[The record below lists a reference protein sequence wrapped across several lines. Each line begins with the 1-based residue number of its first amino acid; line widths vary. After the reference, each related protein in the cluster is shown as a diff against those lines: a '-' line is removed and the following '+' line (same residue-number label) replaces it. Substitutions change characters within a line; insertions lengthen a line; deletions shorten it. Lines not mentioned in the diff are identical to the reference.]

1 MFKGLFDFRN
11 QSLLIK
17 WSIITPVIFFVIVG
31 LFGLSSTSNF
41 NSFISS
47 TFYKQILWIFIGIIA
62 FVIVQYIRIQYL
74 HDYSYIYFI
83 LLVLLLIST
92 QFFPSIEGSKRW
104 LMIGKIY
111 FQPSELGKILYVLGL
126 ARFFNDYKVKDKFTL
141 IYFLILFISV
151 IPPLLVFIQPDLGTA
166 LIYMSLV
173 VPVLYWSK
181 FDIKLILL
189 LIAPIVSMIAV
200 ANLFF
205 YYFWMIFLFIYLVF
219 VKDRLFIRII
229 NFLLNLSASII
240 SPFIW
245 NNILREHQRNRI
257 ETFIDPFSDPLGNG
271 YQVIQSMISIGSGGF
286 WGKGI
291 GNGTQTHL
299 KFLPVRDT
307 DFIASVI
314 SEEMGF
320 ITIFFVMS
328 FLLWFV
334 YRIFDYAQKIENE
347 YASTVLIGLFSIIFM
362 HFIINLGMISGLLP
376 VTGSPVPFISYGG
389 SFFLT
394 CSIILGLMNNIINNQ
409 I

>member
-1 MFKGLFDFRN
+1 MFKGLFDLRN
-11 QSLLIK
+11 QSFLIK

-31 LFGLSSTSNF
+31 LLGLSSTSNF
-41 NSFISS
+41 DSFISS
-47 TFYKQILWIFIGIIA
+47 TFYKQILWIFIGIIS
-62 FVIVQYIRIQYL
+62 FVIVQYVRIQYL

-83 LLVLLLIST
+83 LLVLLLVST

-104 LMIGKIY
+104 LIIGKIY

-141 IYFLILFISV
+141 IYFLILFISI
-151 IPPLLVFIQPDLGTA
+151 IPPVLVFVQPDLGTA
-166 LIYMSLV
+166 LIYVSLV
-173 VPVLYWSK
+173 VPILYWSK

-189 LIAPIVSMIAV
+189 LIAPIISMIAV

-205 YYFWMIFLFIYLVF
+205 YYFWMIFLFVYLVF
-219 VKDRLFIRII
+219 IKDKLYIRVI
-229 NFLLNLSASII
+229 NFFLNLSASII

-271 YQVIQSMISIGSGGF
+271 YQVIQSIISIGSGGF

-291 GNGTQTHL
+291 GNGSQTQL
-299 KFLPVRDT
+299 RFLPVRDT
-307 DFIASVI
+307 DFIGSVI

-328 FLLWFV
+328 LLLWFV
-334 YRIFDYAQKIENE
+334 YRVFDYAQKIENE
-347 YASTVLIGLFSIIFM
+347 YASTVLVGLFSIIFM

-376 VTGSPVPFISYGG
+376 VTGLPVPFISYGG

>member
-17 WSIITPVIFFVIVG
+17 WSIIIPVIFFIIVG

-47 TFYKQILWIFIGIIA
+47 TFYKQILWVFIGIAA

-83 LLVLLLIST
+83 LLVLLLVST

-104 LMIGKIY
+104 LIIGKIY
-111 FQPSELGKILYVLGL
+111 IQPSELGKILYVLGI
-126 ARFFNDYKVKDKFTL
+126 ARFFNDYKVKDNFTL
-141 IYFLILFISV
+141 IYFFILFISV
-151 IPPLLVFIQPDLGTA
+151 IPPLLVFVQPDLGTA
-166 LIYMSLV
+166 LIYMSLI
-173 VPVLYWSK
+173 VPILYWSK

-189 LIAPIVSMIAV
+189 LIAPIISMIAV

-205 YYFWMIFLFIYLVF
+205 YYFWMIFLFVYLVLI
-219 VKDRLFIRII
+219 KDKLYIRVI
-229 NFLLNLSASII
+229 NFFLNLSASII

-271 YQVIQSMISIGSGGF
+271 YQVIQSMISIGSGGL

-320 ITIFFVMS
+320 ITIFFIMS

-347 YASTVLIGLFSIIFM
+347 YASTVLVGLFSIIFM

-376 VTGSPVPFISYGG
+376 VTGLPVPFISYGG

-394 CSIILGLMNNIINNQ
+394 CSIIIGLINNIINNQ

>member
-17 WSIITPVIFFVIVG
+17 WSIIIPVIFFIIVG

-47 TFYKQILWIFIGIIA
+47 TFYKQILWVFIGITAFIIA
-62 FVIVQYIRIQYL
+62 QFIRIQYL
-74 HDYSYIYFI
+74 HDYSYVYFI
-83 LLVLLLIST
+83 LLVLLLLST

-104 LMIGKIY
+104 LIIGKIY
-111 FQPSELGKILYVLGL
+111 IQPSELGKILYVLGI
-126 ARFFNDYKVKDKFTL
+126 ARFFNDYKVKDNFTL
-141 IYFLILFISV
+141 IYFFILFISV
-151 IPPLLVFIQPDLGTA
+151 IPPLLVFVQPDLGTA
-166 LIYMSLV
+166 LIYMSLI
-173 VPVLYWSK
+173 VPILYWSK

-189 LIAPIVSMIAV
+189 LIAPIISMIAV

-205 YYFWMIFLFIYLVF
+205 YYFWMIFLFVYLVLI
-219 VKDRLFIRII
+219 KDKLYIRVI
-229 NFLLNLSASII
+229 NFFLNLSASII

-271 YQVIQSMISIGSGGF
+271 YQVIQSMISIGSGGL

-320 ITIFFVMS
+320 ITIFFIMS

-347 YASTVLIGLFSIIFM
+347 YASTVLVGLFSIIFM

-376 VTGSPVPFISYGG
+376 VTGLPVPFISYGG

-394 CSIILGLMNNIINNQ
+394 CSIIIGLINNIINNQ

>member
-1 MFKGLFDFRN
+1 MFKGLFDLRN
-11 QSLLIK
+11 QSFLIK
-17 WSIITPVIFFVIVG
+17 WSITTPVIFFVIVG
-31 LFGLSSTSNF
+31 LLGLSSTSNF
-41 NSFISS
+41 DSFISS
-47 TFYKQILWIFIGIIA
+47 TFYKQILWIFIGIIS
-62 FVIVQYIRIQYL
+62 FVIVQYVRIQYL

-151 IPPLLVFIQPDLGTA
+151 IPPLLVFVQPDLGTA
-166 LIYMSLV
+166 LIYVSLV
-173 VPVLYWSK
+173 VPILYWSK

-205 YYFWMIFLFIYLVF
+205 YYFWMIFLFVYLVF
-219 VKDRLFIRII
+219 VKDKLYIRVI
-229 NFLLNLSASII
+229 NFFLNLSASII

-271 YQVIQSMISIGSGGF
+271 YQVIQSIISIGSGGF

-291 GNGTQTHL
+291 GNGSQTQL
-299 KFLPVRDT
+299 RFLPVRDT
-307 DFIASVI
+307 DFIGSVI

-320 ITIFFVMS
+320 ITIF
-328 FLLWFV
+328 LLCHF
-334 YRIFDYAQKIENE
+334 YY
-347 YASTVLIGLFSIIFM
+347 GLYI
-362 HFIINLGMISGLLP
+362 
-376 VTGSPVPFISYGG
+376 
-389 SFFLT
+389 
-394 CSIILGLMNNIINNQ
+394 
-409 I
+409 

>member
-1 MFKGLFDFRN
+1 MVRTE
-11 QSLLIK
+11 IK
-17 WSIITPVIFFVIVG
+17 
-31 LFGLSSTSNF
+31 L
-41 NSFISS
+41 
-47 TFYKQILWIFIGIIA
+47 
-62 FVIVQYIRIQYL
+62 
-74 HDYSYIYFI
+74 D
-83 LLVLLLIST
+83 
-92 QFFPSIEGSKRW
+92 
-104 LMIGKIY
+104 
-111 FQPSELGKILYVLGL
+111 
-126 ARFFNDYKVKDKFTL
+126 TL

-173 VPVLYWSK
+173 IPVLYWSK

-189 LIAPIVSMIAV
+189 LIAPIISMIAV

-205 YYFWMIFLFIYLVF
+205 YYFWMIFLFIYLIF

-271 YQVIQSMISIGSGGF
+271 YQVIQSMISIGSGGL

-320 ITIFFVMS
+320 ITIFFIMS

-347 YASTVLIGLFSIIFM
+347 YASTVLVGLFSIIFM

-376 VTGSPVPFISYGG
+376 VTGLPVPFISYGG

-394 CSIILGLMNNIINNQ
+394 CSIILGLINNIINNH